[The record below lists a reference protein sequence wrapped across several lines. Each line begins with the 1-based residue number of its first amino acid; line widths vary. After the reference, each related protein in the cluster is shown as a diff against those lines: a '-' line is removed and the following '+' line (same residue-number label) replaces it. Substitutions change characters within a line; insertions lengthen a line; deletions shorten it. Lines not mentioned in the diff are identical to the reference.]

1 MKNHFNVLLISFAVI
16 ISALFLADAYKN
28 RSRTH
33 DLINVTGLG
42 KKDFVSDLIVWS
54 GSFTRKTVKL
64 KTAYDQLKKDKEV
77 VKDYLIAKGLSE
89 KEMVF
94 SSVRIDKQF
103 DYSYDSTGKSHRK
116 FTGYLLTQKVEIES
130 SEVDKIEAL
139 SREVTE
145 LINKG
150 VEFNSSHPRYYYTQ
164 LAALKLEMIASATK
178 DATLRAEKIAENAG
192 AATGKLRYA
201 KMGVFQIV
209 AQNSSEA
216 YTWGGAF
223 NTSSKR
229 KTASITMKLQFGI
242 Q

>member
-1 MKNHFNVLLISFAVI
+1 MRHHLNILLISFAVL
-16 ISALFLADAYKN
+16 ISAFLLADAYKN
-28 RSRTH
+28 RGRTN
-33 DLINVTGLG
+33 DIINVTGLG
-42 KKDFVSDLIVWS
+42 KKDFVADLIVWS

-77 VKDYLIAKGLSE
+77 VKDYLMAKGLSE
-89 KEMVF
+89 KEIVF
-94 SSVRIDKQF
+94 SSVKIAQQF
-103 DYSYDSTGKSHRK
+103 DYSYDKSGKSQSK
-116 FTGYLLTQKVEIES
+116 FTGYLLTQNVEIES
-130 SEVDKIEAL
+130 REVDKIEAL

-150 VEFNSSHPRYYYTQ
+150 VEFHSYDPRYYYTK
-164 LAALKLEMIASATK
+164 LAELKLEMIAAATK
-178 DATLRAEKIAENAG
+178 DATLRAQKIAENAG
-192 AATGKLRYA
+192 AETGKLRYA

-209 AQNSSEA
+209 AQNSGEA

-242 Q
+242 K